1 MLDKI
6 ESALDKFNTS
16 AEQAQA
22 IVDNA
27 KTVDLETKS
36 LDTKALAPM
45 LDLVDERIQK
55 AAENV
60 KKEVLETIDQAHAKH
75 RQEMEAQFT
84 IERSHQKKM
93 LLLNMGIAAM
103 AVITFIFQR
112 ILS

>member
-16 AEQAQA
+16 TAE
-22 IVDNA
+22 A
-27 KTVDLETKS
+27 KTVVESSKNLTLEAKE
-36 LDTKALAPM
+36 LAPM

-55 AAENV
+55 AAVNL
-60 KKEVLETIDQAHAKH
+60 KKEVLATIDQAHAKH
-75 RQEMEAQFT
+75 KQEMEARFT

-93 LLLNMGIAAM
+93 LLLNVGIATM

>member
-6 ESALDKFNTS
+6 ESALDKFNAS
-16 AEQAQA
+16 AVEAKA
-22 IVDNA
+22 VVDSTQNLALEA
-27 KTVDLETKS
+27 KE
-36 LDTKALAPM
+36 LAPM

-55 AAENV
+55 AAVNL

-75 RQEMEAQFT
+75 KQEMEAQFI

-93 LLLNMGIAAM
+93 LLLNVGIATM
-103 AVITFIFQR
+103 AVITFVFQR